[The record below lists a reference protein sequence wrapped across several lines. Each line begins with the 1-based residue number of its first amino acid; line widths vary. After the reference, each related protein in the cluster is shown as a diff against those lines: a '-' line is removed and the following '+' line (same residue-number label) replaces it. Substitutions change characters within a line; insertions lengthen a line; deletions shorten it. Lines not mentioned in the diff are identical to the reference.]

1 VGIVALR
8 ELVPHG
14 ERASLEYCDHVYEP
28 PEFWRAVEAR
38 SEDLLDSGLRQRD
51 VVVLNGELSDDYVLT
66 LLASLSMD
74 LVVIPTDSRTPPIAV
89 EAIVQA
95 SQAAAVLGPGGVVR
109 KGISGGVLGTTSPEL
124 QYILFTSGSTGR
136 PKGVLGTRD
145 GLANRV
151 RWGSEEHYGGSAE
164 RCAVRTSPTFV
175 DSLTEIL
182 CSVAASR
189 RLVVAPPSAQRDIGE
204 LTRFAHESRID
215 QLTIT
220 PSTIPVIAQAA
231 TAWPLTHVQRWIFSG
246 EELRSDWCAKV
257 RGFSPEAEIIN
268 SFGSTEVTGDVAY
281 FKLAVGEKV
290 PEPVPIGS
298 VVAGVAWKLHS
309 DPSDTSRRDSQGELL
324 VGGPQVALGYLNG
337 ADEDRFLTD
346 DSEPASYDARW
357 FRTGDNVAVQGE
369 HLHYIGRLDDLV
381 KVRGQRVDLNG
392 VAAALESV
400 LTAAEAA
407 VWVEETDE
415 MTALVAAVGGL
426 AESTSTVERLLERLR
441 EHLPPHMV
449 PDKLVRLETL
459 PRTVSGKI
467 DRNALRTKSSAQ
479 IRPREEQF
487 ATGMEY
493 AVAVALAEV
502 MDSAEL
508 EPQTILSD
516 AGLDSLRT
524 VVAAERLSRTFGCE
538 VDGITLRTLN
548 TIESIASAVLRLQG
562 QAAAV
567 AWREVRRGQRPQ
579 IVFIHPAIGTGLGYF
594 PLIARLPTNCSV
606 ALVEQT
612 PDATQI
618 LVRDGIDGLASHY
631 AALIQRESYASTVQL
646 VGHSFG
652 GVLLP
657 AIANEI
663 LRRGGSLA
671 QPVMLDPRIPA
682 SSHHDLNDWALRR
695 VLTDSG
701 YAQHLPDHVL
711 SLDDALRIVERV
723 PGHLQ
728 SISRRQIEHWADS
741 LQANSEHLV
750 GYQPPEFA
758 GPATVVT
765 STTTDAEVGD
775 LVWLSDS
782 LPRATIEPM
791 DCSHY
796 EMLRPP
802 NVSNISDLLAR
813 LSSTHSDDGTKERQD
828 GI

>member
-1 VGIVALR
+1 MALR
-8 ELVPHG
+8 ELVPCG
-14 ERASLEYCDHVYEP
+14 ERASLEYGDHVYEP

-38 SEDLLDSGLRQRD
+38 SEDLLDSGLRHRD
-51 VVVLNGELSDDYVLT
+51 VVVLNGELSDEYVLT
-66 LLASLSMD
+66 LLASLSAN
-74 LVVIPTDSRTPPIAV
+74 LVVIPTDSRTPPTAV
-89 EAIVQA
+89 ETIVQA
-95 SQAAAVLGPGGVVR
+95 SQAAAVLGSGGVVQ
-109 KGISGGVLGTTSPEL
+109 KGISGGVLGTTRPEL

-145 GLANRV
+145 GLANRI
-151 RWGSEEHYGGSAE
+151 RWGSKEHYGGSSE
-164 RCAVRTSPTFV
+164 RCVVRTSPTFH

-189 RLVVAPPSAQRDIGE
+189 RLVVATLSAQRDIGE
-204 LTRFAHESRID
+204 LTRFVHESRVD
-215 QLTIT
+215 QVTIT
-220 PSTIPVIAQAA
+220 PSTIPVIARAA
-231 TAWPLTHVQRWIFSG
+231 AAWPLTHVQRWIFSG

-257 RGFSPEAEIIN
+257 REFSPAAEIIN
-268 SFGSTEVTGDVAY
+268 SFGSTEVTGDIAY

-290 PEPVPIGS
+290 PEPVPIGN
-298 VVAGVAWKLHS
+298 VVAGVSWRLGGDHS
-309 DPSDTSRRDSQGELL
+309 DPDGPSTKGELL

-337 ADEDRFLTD
+337 SDEERFLTD
-346 DSEPASYDARW
+346 DSEPANHEARW

-369 HLHYIGRLDDLV
+369 LLHYLGRQDDLV

-407 VWVEETDE
+407 AWVEETDE
-415 MTALVAAVGGL
+415 MSALVAAVGGL
-426 AESTSTVERLLERLR
+426 AEPAGTVERLLERLR

-449 PDKLVRLETL
+449 PDRLVRLETL

-467 DRNALRTKSSAQ
+467 DRKALRTKSSVTA
-479 IRPREEQF
+479 RPRVEQF

-502 MDSAEL
+502 MDNAEL
-508 EPQTILSD
+508 ERQTILSD

-562 QAAAV
+562 QAASV
-567 AWREVRRGQRPQ
+567 AWREVRRGRVPQ

-594 PLIARLPTNCSV
+594 PLIARLPTNRSV

-612 PDATQI
+612 PDATEI
-618 LVRDGIDGLASHY
+618 LVREGIDGLASHY
-631 AALIQRESYASTVQL
+631 AALILRESHASTKQL

-663 LRRGGSLA
+663 VRRGGALA

-695 VLTDSG
+695 VLSDSG

-723 PGHLQ
+723 PGHLK
-728 SISRRQIEHWADS
+728 SVSRRQIEHWADS
-741 LQANSEHLV
+741 LEANSEHLV
-750 GYQPPEFA
+750 GYQPPEFT

-765 STTTDAEVGD
+765 STTTDAVVGD

-782 LPRATIEPM
+782 LPRATFEPM

-802 NVSNISDLLAR
+802 NVSKISDLLAR
-813 LSSTHSDDGTKERQD
+813 LSSTYSDNGTKERRD